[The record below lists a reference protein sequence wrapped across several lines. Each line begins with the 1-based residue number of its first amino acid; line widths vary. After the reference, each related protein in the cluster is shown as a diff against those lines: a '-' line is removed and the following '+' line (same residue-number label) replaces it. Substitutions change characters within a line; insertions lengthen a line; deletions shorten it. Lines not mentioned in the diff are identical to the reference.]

1 MKYRI
6 ATTDDLSILAK
17 MNKELAEDEQHRNR
31 FMSIP
36 ELEERMRGFLKGKYE
51 AIIFEDAGETVAYA
65 LFCDNGDHIYL
76 RQLFVNR
83 DHRRQGIGLKAMEI
97 LKNKILSK
105 NKRITV
111 EVLSHNKSGY
121 AFWRAVGFK
130 DHSIELE
137 MPVDEK
143 GLP

>member
-51 AIIFEDAGETVAYA
+51 AIIFEDAGEIVAYA

-76 RQLFVNR
+76 RQLFVSR
-83 DHRRQGIGLKAMEI
+83 DHRRRGIGRKAMEI